1 MKKLFALTLFAM
13 IGTLAMLPSVAKAQ
27 AVEDPPKTSLAWE
40 YGLRDKQW
48 SPIVTQQIGTLTR
61 VPVLKFLDVSLLGGV
76 AGGTNGAPTFGAM
89 LSRSFPVAD
98 QASILLGITGR
109 ITQARPPQLGGIV
122 FGVSFSFRS

>member
-1 MKKLFALTLFAM
+1 MKKLFLLTLVTCA
-13 IGTLAMLPSVAKAQ
+13 LAIAPSKCLAQ
-27 AVEDPPKTSLAWE
+27 ADPPKTSFAWE
-40 YGLRDKQW
+40 YNLRGKQW